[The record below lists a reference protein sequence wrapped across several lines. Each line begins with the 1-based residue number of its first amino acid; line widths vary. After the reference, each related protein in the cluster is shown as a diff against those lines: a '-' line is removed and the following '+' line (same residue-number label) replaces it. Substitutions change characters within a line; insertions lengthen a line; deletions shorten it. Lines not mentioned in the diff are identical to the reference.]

1 MITAYNAY
9 RLKQQ
14 PKVEG
19 PTPTP
24 KKGPNDPAFAVEWM
38 EKTMMKIDGID
49 TAAWTDDERESFRV
63 SLVALENKI
72 DGFLAPNPGPA

>member
-1 MITAYNAY
+1 
-9 RLKQQ
+9 
-14 PKVEG
+14 
-19 PTPTP
+19 
-24 KKGPNDPAFAVEWM
+24 M